1 MQTKDMQNEVREK
14 IKTKKLEITE
24 ALTGLVKNLVD
35 LYRIEIENNPDPN
48 EGGIIIPI
56 DTVYKD
62 INHSIKAILDCNKFP
77 ILDGHSEGVPENQLV
92 ATHAEKRNA

>member
-1 MQTKDMQNEVREK
+1 MQTKDMQSEVREK

-35 LYRIEIENNPDPN
+35 LHRMEIGNNSDSN

-56 DTVYKD
+56 DTIYED
-62 INHSIKAILDCNKFP
+62 INHSIKAILDCNKFTF
-77 ILDGHSEGVPENQLV
+77 LAGHSEGGPEN
-92 ATHAEKRNA
+92 